1 MHGFWARVSGFV
13 LLVSALFGAVLVDAG
28 LLDAGPAETGSLLI
42 GAVGALLLVW
52 GVAQPGPSVDVP
64 GPAAAARDRRRAIAR
79 RAAPRQHDPDAAG
92 HTRSRAPSETSPA
105 V

>member
-1 MHGFWARVSGFV
+1 MRGVWARVSGLV

-28 LLDAGPAETGSLLI
+28 LLDAGPAETGTLLL
-42 GAVGALLLVW
+42 GALLLVW
-52 GVAQPGPSVDVP
+52 GVAQTGPSLSAP
-64 GPAAAARDRRRAIAR
+64 GPAVAARDRRRAVAR
-79 RAAPRQHDPDAAG
+79 RSAPRQHDPDAAG